1 MAPSKR
7 QIIKTKPQRPYI
19 IARVVL
25 LVLAVVALVL
35 GALFFTH
42 PHGLHAIGGRAQR
55 TCSSVLQEAFLVGR
69 TAPILA
75 SLERHAHEV
84 LH

>member
-1 MAPSKR
+1 MTPSKR

-19 IARVVL
+19 IARIIA
-25 LVLAVVALVL
+25 LVLVVVALIL
-35 GALFFTH
+35 GVLFFMH
-42 PHGLHAIGGRAQR
+42 PHGLHALGVCAER
-55 TCSSVLQEAFLVGR
+55 TCSSVLQEALLGGR
-69 TAPILA
+69 TAPILT

>member
-19 IARVVL
+19 IARIIL
-25 LVLAVVALVL
+25 LVLMVAALVL

-42 PHGLHAIGGRAQR
+42 PHGLHALGVC
-55 TCSSVLQEAFLVGR
+55 THWSCSSALQEALLGAR

>member
-19 IARVVL
+19 IARIIV
-25 LVLAVVALVL
+25 LVLVAVALVL

-42 PHGLHAIGGRAQR
+42 PHGLHTLGVCTVGS
-55 TCSSVLQEAFLVGR
+55 CSSVLQEALLVGR

>member
-7 QIIKTKPQRPYI
+7 QIIKTKPQRPYV
-19 IARVVL
+19 IARIIL
-25 LVLAVVALVL
+25 LVLVVLALVL

-42 PHGLHAIGGRAQR
+42 PHGPHALGVCAQR
-55 TCSSVLQEAFLVGR
+55 TCSSVLQEALLVGR